1 MIQSLLEK
9 RLVESVSGLLPNVEL
24 DQVKIRPCPNPKF
37 GDFQTNALMSIAKS
51 AGENPRALAEKV
63 KDALDVGDICESVEI
78 AGPGFLN
85 FKISLTYLQ
94 QQLREALN
102 DTHLFSN
109 ITDKPET
116 VVIDFSSPN
125 VAKSMHVGHIRSTI
139 LGDCLARVYR
149 FLGHRVI
156 TDNHI
161 GDWGTQ
167 FGMLIYGWKN
177 ELDQDAYAQNPIEEL
192 ERIYRSVNDKAKED
206 DTFRSLCKEEIV
218 KLQQGNEENLE
229 IWKKMIAVSRI
240 QFEEVYSRLD
250 VQFDHTLGES
260 AYNDSLEGVVNEL
273 VEKGIAQESN
283 GAWMVF
289 FEDNKELKENPA
301 MVKKGDGGF
310 NYTTTDLA
318 TIDFRLSEF
327 QPDRIIYVTDGR
339 QQLHFKQL
347 FEIYK
352 KWKGEAQ
359 AKLEHVWFGKILGD
373 DGKPIKT
380 RDGTPVKLIDLMNEA
395 EEKALQ
401 VALQKTPDMATDL
414 QLKVKQR
421 VGLGAIKFA
430 DLLPNRNTDY
440 KFSWDKMLALKGDSA
455 VYLLYAYTRI
465 NAIVS
470 KAEGYNS
477 SDVNFQRLKEPAE
490 ISLIKKL
497 MNFGFVLEVVLEE
510 FRPNYLCNYLLE
522 LASEVGSFYDKC
534 PVLKSEGET
543 RMDRLGLCEV
553 TGKVLGK
560 GLHLLGIQ
568 TVSKM

>member
-260 AYNDSLEGVVNEL
+260 AYNDSLEGVINEL